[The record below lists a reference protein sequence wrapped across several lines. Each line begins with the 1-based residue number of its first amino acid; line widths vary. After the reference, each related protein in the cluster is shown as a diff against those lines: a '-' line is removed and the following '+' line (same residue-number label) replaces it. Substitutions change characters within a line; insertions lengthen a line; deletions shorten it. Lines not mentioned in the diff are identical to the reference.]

1 MRGVPIT
8 NQTVSSPRDHDQ
20 EAEAALPKAGRTGRL
35 CGRRPGPSQTRE
47 QIIRAA
53 REQFAERGY
62 THTTLRSVAAAAHVH
77 PGLLHHYFGSKQQ
90 LYREALDLP
99 VDPWEV
105 LTRLLAGTPRDQ
117 FADALVRQ
125 FVSTWRDPASGARLR
140 ALVRRA
146 HGDPDGTSMAR
157 AHLETVL
164 IPRFASALDV
174 PEANVAAAL
183 SHLIGLT
190 LLDTLL
196 GVDQLSNLSDDDLV
210 ALIGP
215 AISRYL
221 TPGKQPARRTP
232 LRRR

>member
-1 MRGVPIT
+1 M
-8 NQTVSSPRDHDQ
+8 
-20 EAEAALPKAGRTGRL
+20 AKA
-35 CGRRPGPSQTRE
+35 GRRPGPSQTRE

-62 THTTLRSVAAAAHVH
+62 TRTTLRSVAAAAQVH

-90 LYREALDLP
+90 LYRDALDLP

-105 LTRLLAGTPRDQ
+105 LTRLLVDTPRDQ
-117 FADALVRQ
+117 LADALARQ
-125 FVSTWRDPASGARLR
+125 FVSTWRDPASGTRLR
-140 ALVRRA
+140 AMARRTY
-146 HGDPDGTSMAR
+146 GDPDATSMAR
-157 AHLETVL
+157 AHLQSVL

-190 LLDTLL
+190 LLDTLI
-196 GVDQLSNLSDDDLV
+196 GIDQLANLSDDDLV
-210 ALIGP
+210 ALIRP

-221 TPGKQPARRTP
+221 APDEQPARRAP
-232 LRRR
+232 P

>member
-1 MRGVPIT
+1 M
-8 NQTVSSPRDHDQ
+8 
-20 EAEAALPKAGRTGRL
+20 AKA
-35 CGRRPGPSQTRE
+35 GRRPGPSQTRE

-62 THTTLRSVAAAAHVH
+62 TSTTLRSVAAAAQVH

-90 LYREALDLP
+90 LYRDALDLP

-105 LTRLLAGTPRDQ
+105 LTRLLVDTPRDQ
-117 FADALVRQ
+117 LADALARQ
-125 FVSTWRDPASGARLR
+125 FVSTWRDPASGTRLR
-140 ALVRRA
+140 AMARRTY
-146 HGDPDGTSMAR
+146 GDPDATSMAR
-157 AHLETVL
+157 AHLQSVL

-190 LLDTLL
+190 LLDTLI
-196 GVDQLSNLSDDDLV
+196 GIDQLANLSDDDLV
-210 ALIGP
+210 ALIRP

-221 TPGKQPARRTP
+221 APDEQPARRAP
-232 LRRR
+232 P

>member
-1 MRGVPIT
+1 M
-8 NQTVSSPRDHDQ
+8 
-20 EAEAALPKAGRTGRL
+20 AKA
-35 CGRRPGPSQTRE
+35 GRRPGPSQTRE

-62 THTTLRSVAAAAHVH
+62 TRTTLRSVAAAAQVH
-77 PGLLHHYFGSKQQ
+77 PGLLHHYFGTKQQ
-90 LYREALDLP
+90 LYRDALDLP

-105 LTRLLAGTPRDQ
+105 LTRLLTGTPRDQ
-117 FADALVRQ
+117 FADALARQ
-125 FVSTWRDPASGARLR
+125 FVSTWRDPIAGARLR
-140 ALVRRA
+140 AMARRTY
-146 HGDPDGTSMAR
+146 GDADATSMAR

-190 LLDTLL
+190 LLDTLI
-196 GVDQLSNLSDDDLV
+196 GVDQLTSLSDEDLV
-210 ALIGP
+210 ALIAP

-221 TPGKQPARRTP
+221 TPGRQPVSRAPHRQHRP
-232 LRRR
+232 SSG